1 MLRPIS
7 ATVRFKWSIRSIFM
21 VGLAGGRR
29 CELATSPESR
39 PAPRARNRSERGI
52 IVGRAVGGEHRVT
65 DDEIRRSLQRE
76 IGFLRGASVEL
87 RRIALRAPEVADEL
101 RRLADQF
108 DRDAEDLGK
117 RFPGLGP
124 P

>member
-1 MLRPIS
+1 
-7 ATVRFKWSIRSIFM
+7 
-21 VGLAGGRR
+21 
-29 CELATSPESR
+29 
-39 PAPRARNRSERGI
+39 
-52 IVGRAVGGEHRVT
+52 VT

-76 IGFLRGASVEL
+76 IGFLRGAAVEL

-117 RFPGLGP
+117 RFAGFRPA
-124 P
+124 